1 MRPYF
6 TSASSAALVAGP
18 AARVVQD
25 SDARP
30 PVLVRSCPGI
40 PCRWFSATLEQG
52 YCVLLIRGRW
62 LSTEH
67 PGDRGQDLCS
77 CRLRVW
83 NSSLS
88 DLRKTDLSYSRFRRL
103 LKTFYLDSPTTA
115 HCELCFEIFLFS
127 TYLLTYLLNYSGR
140 TLRIT
145 MKCIQ
150 TKATTL
156 TTNSFADTSQQ
167 IIAS

>member
-40 PCRWFSATLEQG
+40 PCRWFSACQRRSSKATAFCWHEDVDCPPNLQLPRE
-52 YCVLLIRGRW
+52 
-62 LSTEH
+62 
-67 PGDRGQDLCS
+67 QDLCS
-77 CRLRVW
+77 CRHKSLEQFAVRLTKIPTCHTPGSGGCWGHFIWTVRPRRIV
-83 NSSLS
+83 NSVL
-88 DLRKTDLSYSRFRRL
+88 KYSYL
-103 LKTFYLDSPTTA
+103 LL
-115 HCELCFEIFLFS
+115 

-145 MKCIQ
+145 MKYIQ
-150 TKATTL
+150 T
-156 TTNSFADTSQQ
+156 
-167 IIAS
+167 